1 MIYDGSI
8 FLNVYASV
16 RRILIGF
23 LISSLMA
30 IPLGVLFGVNKKMYE
45 YFKPLFE
52 FMRSTPPLALVPM
65 LILWFGIGEESKII
79 IIILASFFQYF

>member
-1 MIYDGSI
+1 
-8 FLNVYASV
+8 
-16 RRILIGF
+16 
-23 LISSLMA
+23 MA
-30 IPLGVLFGVNKKMYE
+30 IPLGVVFGVNKKMYE